1 MLDFW
6 IHLNESNQADGW
18 RCRWCRGCRH
28 FGTVGGTGCC
38 NYFLNTGN
46 LRGTKFG
53 EPCEKYDKLP
63 GYRQTKEH
71 AAFCKGE
78 PPKSFLDVEKR
89 RAAMRQPVSG
99 KFRGEAAPEGKKK
112 VRGRPPSWDVEYGK
126 ILYLDG
132 CYQFEIAE
140 ILGVPGRKIDEYIFR
155 NLWRV
160 KLKGRKPCH
169 RHDIEAEKAKYA
181 EYLKRKNGA

>member
-38 NYFLNTGN
+38 NYFLNTGK
-46 LRGTKFG
+46 RRETKFG
-53 EPCEKYDKLP
+53 EPCGKYDPLP
-63 GYRQTKEH
+63 GYKKQKEH
-71 AAFCKGE
+71 EIFCNGTPPPTAINAEKRRNSLFYSPNWKGE
-78 PPKSFLDVEKR
+78 PIPATEPKKR
-89 RAAMRQPVSG
+89 G
-99 KFRGEAAPEGKKK
+99 K
-112 VRGRPPSWDVEYGK
+112 PPTWDVEYGK
-126 ILYLDG
+126 LLYMDG
-132 CYQFEIAE
+132 CYLFEIAE
-140 ILGVPGRKIDEYIFR
+140 ILDVPRRKIQEYAFR
-155 NLWRV
+155 NLWHT
-160 KLKGRKPCH
+160 KLKSRKPCH